1 MKLNIGC
8 GGRRIPGYTG
18 IDAVPRPAADIVAK
32 ADNIP
37 LADGVAEEIMAIHI
51 IEHFYEWE
59 VPVVL
64 REWFRLLK
72 PDGKLVAELPDIVK
86 CCKNLVDNAMR
97 GGKHI
102 DQLSYWGLYGDP
114 RLKDPFMTHR
124 WGWTFETLEQVLHAV
139 GFRDIQ
145 HKSTEWHP
153 AGRDHRDFRIE
164 ARKP

>member
-18 IDAVPRPAADIVAK
+18 IDAVPRPAADIVAM

-37 LADGVAEEIMAIHI
+37 LDDGVADEIMAIHI

-59 VPVVL
+59 VPTVL
-64 REWFRLLK
+64 QEWKRLLK
-72 PDGKLVAELPDIVK
+72 PGGKLVLEMPDIVK
-86 CCKNLVDNAMR
+86 CAKNLVDNVKR
-97 GGKHI
+97 GGKHH

-124 WGWTFETLEQVLHAV
+124 WGWTFQTLGQVLHDA
-139 GFRDIQ
+139 GFQDI
-145 HKSTEWHP
+145 TELPTQWHP
-153 AGRDHRDFRIE
+153 AGREHRDFRIE
-164 ARKP
+164 AIKP